1 MIISIVL
8 LNSIVHNCDD
18 IYFKFTCETHDK
30 CIWKNYNCIEN
41 THSLSKSSKKSSKK
55 SSPTSSPTSTPTST
69 PTSSPTSSPKIITS
83 ESSSSSNIKKIA
95 IPISSIF
102 VILVCAILLITHRKK
117 RYNRSVLENLRYE
130 QPVVNNVFYDNPE
143 TNETVLYEEPVSPE
157 VKSQP
162 IYDNSY
168 EHPEVME
175 TLYNLASDSGN
186 YELAS

>member
-55 SSPTSSPTSTPTST
+55 SSPTST
-69 PTSSPTSSPKIITS
+69 PTSSPKIITS

-102 VILVCAILLITHRKK
+102 VILVCIILLITHRKK

-162 IYDNSY
+162 IY
-168 EHPEVME
+168 VF
-175 TLYNLASDSGN
+175 LL
-186 YELAS
+186 